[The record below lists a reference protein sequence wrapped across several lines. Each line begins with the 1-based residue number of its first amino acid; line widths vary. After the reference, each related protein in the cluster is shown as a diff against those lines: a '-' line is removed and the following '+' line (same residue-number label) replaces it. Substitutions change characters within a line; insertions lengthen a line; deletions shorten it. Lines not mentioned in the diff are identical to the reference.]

1 MENPDIDRPAVH
13 IGFPFFAALFVASF
27 FGAPFAAVSAVLLFA
42 AVFLLF
48 LFKQHRQRPNFVL
61 SLIATAAAFAVFA
74 VAMHLFVLPTERYDS
89 GTYTVTGNVESFLTK
104 SNGRFYYKLHVTH
117 IDEPVQ
123 DVDFSV
129 RLSHS
134 EAFPAEIG
142 DTVTCEAKFF
152 AFEDSLGLS
161 PRTSWL
167 ADNMVLSAYVTD
179 YESVQVTPAEKRPF
193 SYYVN
198 QIRTHFHNLILE
210 NYPKTEGSV
219 LSAML
224 LGLRDDMET
233 ELVSAYKKAGA
244 SHILAISGVHMAIL
258 TQFTL
263 GFLGLLGLKRRPAAL
278 VSAVFTL
285 LFMFVSGL
293 SASVVRSGIMQLILL
308 FGILLGRQAEPLNSL
323 AVAVLTMSLLNPFC
337 AGDVSLLFSF
347 SATLGIILLAP
358 RITKAVTKN
367 IRKPQRKAHLA
378 KLVSAFSVSLS
389 AVLFTAPLQLYL
401 YGTVQFVSVLT
412 SLLALEISAWLL
424 RFGLIAA
431 LLLAVPVLSPC
442 AAPFVFLSGI
452 CVKAQNFIITLIA
465 EHIPGTLRI
474 SGKYLPVTVVI
485 CILFF
490 TLSMLL
496 YRRKNKALPCVLAV
510 CILLCGMGANALL
523 NQSAARLVVFRTDYA
538 ACTAIITNTSA
549 AVLGCSGNAASVE
562 TTLRANGAEQITL
575 LLVQPDEKSI
585 RCAEKL
591 AQLFEVKQI
600 LVPDTVYYPAEN
612 AAFYDFSYVGVLP
625 SGSFTV
631 TDGGETVTV
640 TVNGTEIYL
649 ETKRSTSLSHDT
661 DILVTEKPQSAVSA
675 PFTILKTNGIIEDT
689 EASLSPGAYLFMT
702 EHESIRLDFD
712 ERGTYTVYG
721 G

>member
-1 MENPDIDRPAVH
+1 MH
-13 IGFPFFAALFVASF
+13 IGFPYFCSAFCRLFLRRAVCRRFGGFAVRRR
-27 FGAPFAAVSAVLLFA
+27 
-42 AVFLLF
+42 FLLL

-74 VAMHLFVLPTERYDS
+74 VAMNLFVLPTERYDG

-104 SNGRFYYKLHVTH
+104 SNGRFYYKLHVTQ

-142 DTVTCEAKFF
+142 DTVACEAKFF

-244 SHILAISGVHMAIL
+244 SHILAISGMHMAVL

-263 GFLGLLGLKRRPAAL
+263 GFLGLLGLKRRPAACFRGVYAAFYVRLGAFGLCGAQRHYAAHFAFRHSSRSPGGTAQLPCGRRFDHELIKPVLRGRCLPVVL
-278 VSAVFTL
+278 VFGDARHHPACAPHHKSSHEKYSQAAAESTPCKACFCIFRL
-285 LFMFVSGL
+285 AFGGAFHCAAAALFIRHG
-293 SASVVRSGIMQLILL
+293 AIR
-308 FGILLGRQAEPLNSL
+308 FG
-323 AVAVLTMSLLNPFC
+323 
-337 AGDVSLLFSF
+337 
-347 SATLGIILLAP
+347 
-358 RITKAVTKN
+358 
-367 IRKPQRKAHLA
+367 AHI
-378 KLVSAFSVSLS
+378 AFGV
-389 AVLFTAPLQLYL
+389 
-401 YGTVQFVSVLT
+401 
-412 SLLALEISAWLL
+412 EISAWLL

-452 CVKAQNFIITLIA
+452 CVKAQTFIITLIA

-485 CILFF
+485 CVLFF

-496 YRRKNKALPCVLAV
+496 YRRKNKALPCVLTV

-538 ACTAIITNTSA
+538 ACTAIITTPPPR
-549 AVLGCSGNAASVE
+549 CSGAAE
-562 TTLRANGAEQITL
+562 MPLPLRPPCARTVRSRSPFL
-575 LLVQPDEKSI
+575 HVQPDEKSI

-591 AQLFEVKQI
+591 HS
-600 LVPDTVYYPAEN
+600 
-612 AAFYDFSYVGVLP
+612 FS
-625 SGSFTV
+625 
-631 TDGGETVTV
+631 
-640 TVNGTEIYL
+640 
-649 ETKRSTSLSHDT
+649 RSSRFSCRTPCITLQKT
-661 DILVTEKPQSAVSA
+661 LR
-675 PFTILKTNGIIEDT
+675 FTISVMSACFPPAALRSGRRRDRHGHRKRHGN
-689 EASLSPGAYLFMT
+689 LP
-702 EHESIRLDFD
+702 
-712 ERGTYTVYG
+712 
-721 G
+721 

>member
-42 AVFLLF
+42 AVFLLL

-61 SLIATAAAFAVFA
+61 SLIAAAAAFTVFA
-74 VAMHLFVLPTERYDS
+74 VAMHLFVQPTERYDG

-179 YESVQVTPAEKRPF
+179 YGSVQVTPVEKRPF

-198 QIRTHFHNLILE
+198 RIRTHFHNLILE

-244 SHILAISGVHMAIL
+244 SHILAISGMHMAIL

-474 SGKYLPVTVVI
+474 SGKYLPVTV
-485 CILFF
+485 
-490 TLSMLL
+490 
-496 YRRKNKALPCVLAV
+496 
-510 CILLCGMGANALL
+510 LLCGMGANALL

-538 ACTAIITNTSA
+538 ACTAIITNISA
-549 AVLGCSGNAASVE
+549 EVLGCSGNAASVE
-562 TTLRANGAEQITL
+562 TALRANGAEQITL
-575 LLVQPDEKSI
+575 LHVQPDEKSI

-591 AQLFEVKQI
+591 AQLFEVKQS

-612 AAFYDFSYVGVLP
+612 AAFYDFSYVGALP

-631 TDGGETVTV
+631 TDGGETVTF

-661 DILVTEKPQSAVSA
+661 DILVTEKPQSTVSA

>member
-74 VAMHLFVLPTERYDS
+74 VAMNLFVLPTERYDG

-152 AFEDSLGLS
+152 VFEDNLGLS
-161 PRTSWL
+161 PRISWL

-179 YESVQVTPAEKRPF
+179 YESVQVTPVEKRPF

-210 NYPKTEGSV
+210 NYPKAEGSV

-244 SHILAISGVHMAIL
+244 SHILAISGMHMAIL

-285 LFMFVSGL
+285 LFMFVSGHFAFRHSSRSPGGTAQL
-293 SASVVRSGIMQLILL
+293 PCGRRFDHELIKPVLRGRCLTVVLDFGDARHHPACALHHKSRHEKYSQAAAESAPCKACFRIFRLAFGGAFHCAAAALFIRHGTIRFGAHIAFGVGDFRVAAAVRAHRRLAARRPRSLPVRRAVRVFKRHLRESAEFHHHAYRRAHSRYAAYL
-308 FGILLGRQAEPLNSL
+308 RQ
-323 AVAVLTMSLLNPFC
+323 
-337 AGDVSLLFSF
+337 
-347 SATLGIILLAP
+347 
-358 RITKAVTKN
+358 
-367 IRKPQRKAHLA
+367 
-378 KLVSAFSVSLS
+378 
-389 AVLFTAPLQLYL
+389 
-401 YGTVQFVSVLT
+401 
-412 SLLALEISAWLL
+412 ISARNRRDL
-424 RFGLIAA
+424 R
-431 LLLAVPVLSPC
+431 
-442 AAPFVFLSGI
+442 PFL
-452 CVKAQNFIITLIA
+452 
-465 EHIPGTLRI
+465 H
-474 SGKYLPVTVVI
+474 
-485 CILFF
+485 
-490 TLSMLL
+490 
-496 YRRKNKALPCVLAV
+496 
-510 CILLCGMGANALL
+510 
-523 NQSAARLVVFRTDYA
+523 
-538 ACTAIITNTSA
+538 
-549 AVLGCSGNAASVE
+549 
-562 TTLRANGAEQITL
+562 
-575 LLVQPDEKSI
+575 
-585 RCAEKL
+585 
-591 AQLFEVKQI
+591 
-600 LVPDTVYYPAEN
+600 
-612 AAFYDFSYVGVLP
+612 AF
-625 SGSFTV
+625 
-631 TDGGETVTV
+631 
-640 TVNGTEIYL
+640 
-649 ETKRSTSLSHDT
+649 H
-661 DILVTEKPQSAVSA
+661 
-675 PFTILKTNGIIEDT
+675 
-689 EASLSPGAYLFMT
+689 ASLPPQK
-702 EHESIRLDFD
+702 
-712 ERGTYTVYG
+712 
-721 G
+721 

>member
-42 AVFLLF
+42 AVFLLL

-210 NYPKTEGSV
+210 NYPKAEGSV

-337 AGDVSLLFSF
+337 VGDVSLLFSF

-358 RITKAVTKN
+358 RITKAATKN

-378 KLVSAFSVSLS
+378 KLVS
-389 AVLFTAPLQLYL
+389 
-401 YGTVQFVSVLT
+401 
-412 SLLALEISAWLL
+412 
-424 RFGLIAA
+424 
-431 LLLAVPVLSPC
+431 
-442 AAPFVFLSGI
+442 
-452 CVKAQNFIITLIA
+452 
-465 EHIPGTLRI
+465 
-474 SGKYLPVTVVI
+474 
-485 CILFF
+485 
-490 TLSMLL
+490 
-496 YRRKNKALPCVLAV
+496 
-510 CILLCGMGANALL
+510 
-523 NQSAARLVVFRTDYA
+523 
-538 ACTAIITNTSA
+538 
-549 AVLGCSGNAASVE
+549 
-562 TTLRANGAEQITL
+562 
-575 LLVQPDEKSI
+575 
-585 RCAEKL
+585 
-591 AQLFEVKQI
+591 
-600 LVPDTVYYPAEN
+600 
-612 AAFYDFSYVGVLP
+612 
-625 SGSFTV
+625 
-631 TDGGETVTV
+631 
-640 TVNGTEIYL
+640 
-649 ETKRSTSLSHDT
+649 
-661 DILVTEKPQSAVSA
+661 
-675 PFTILKTNGIIEDT
+675 
-689 EASLSPGAYLFMT
+689 
-702 EHESIRLDFD
+702 
-712 ERGTYTVYG
+712 
-721 G
+721 

>member
-27 FGAPFAAVSAVLLFA
+27 FGAPFAAVSAVLLFV

-48 LFKQHRQRPNFVL
+48 LFKQHRQQPNFVL
-61 SLIATAAAFAVFA
+61 SLIAAAAAFAVFA
-74 VAMHLFVLPTERYDS
+74 VVMNLFVLPTERYDG

-123 DVDFSV
+123 DVDFPV

-167 ADNMVLSAYVTD
+167 ADNTVLSAYVTD

-210 NYPKTEGSV
+210 NYPKAEGSV

-224 LGLRDDMET
+224 LRLRDDMET

-244 SHILAISGVHMAIL
+244 SHILAISGMHMAVL

-263 GFLGLLGLKRRPAAL
+263 GFLSLLGLKRRPAAL
-278 VSAVFTL
+278 VSAVLTL

-347 SATLGIILLAP
+347 SAT
-358 RITKAVTKN
+358 
-367 IRKPQRKAHLA
+367 
-378 KLVSAFSVSLS
+378 
-389 AVLFTAPLQLYL
+389 LFTAPLQLYL

-485 CILFF
+485 CIIFF
-490 TLSMLL
+490 TLSALL

-549 AVLGCSGNAASVE
+549 EVLGCSGNVASVE
-562 TTLRANGAEQITL
+562 TALRANGAEQINL
-575 LLVQPDEKSI
+575 LHVQPDEKSI

-591 AQLFEVKQI
+591 AQLFEVKQV

-612 AAFYDFSYVGVLP
+612 AAFYDFSYIGVLP
-625 SGSFTV
+625 SGSFSV
-631 TDGGETVTV
+631 TDGGETVTA

>member
-1 MENPDIDRPAVH
+1 M
-13 IGFPFFAALFVASF
+13 
-27 FGAPFAAVSAVLLFA
+27 
-42 AVFLLF
+42 
-48 LFKQHRQRPNFVL
+48 HR
-61 SLIATAAAFAVFA
+61 
-74 VAMHLFVLPTERYDS
+74 
-89 GTYTVTGNVESFLTK
+89 
-104 SNGRFYYKLHVTH
+104 
-117 IDEPVQ
+117 
-123 DVDFSV
+123 
-129 RLSHS
+129 
-134 EAFPAEIG
+134 
-142 DTVTCEAKFF
+142 
-152 AFEDSLGLS
+152 
-161 PRTSWL
+161 
-167 ADNMVLSAYVTD
+167 
-179 YESVQVTPAEKRPF
+179 
-193 SYYVN
+193 
-198 QIRTHFHNLILE
+198 
-210 NYPKTEGSV
+210 
-219 LSAML
+219 
-224 LGLRDDMET
+224 
-233 ELVSAYKKAGA
+233 
-244 SHILAISGVHMAIL
+244 AIL

-278 VSAVFTL
+278 VSVVFTL

-412 SLLALEISAWLL
+412 SLLVLEISAWLL

-485 CILFF
+485 CVLFF

-496 YRRKNKALPCVLAV
+496 YRRKNKALPCVLTV

-562 TTLRANGAEQITL
+562 TALRANGAEQINL
-575 LLVQPDEKSI
+575 LHVQPDEKSI

-600 LVPDTVYYPAEN
+600 LVPDTVYYLAEN
-612 AAFYDFSYVGVLP
+612 AAFYDFSYVGALP

-631 TDGGETVTV
+631 ADGGETVTV

>member
-74 VAMHLFVLPTERYDS
+74 AAMHLFVLPTERYDG

-210 NYPKTEGSV
+210 NYPKAEGSV

-244 SHILAISGVHMAIL
+244 SHIFAISGMHMAIL

-367 IRKPQRKAHLA
+367 IRKPQ
-378 KLVSAFSVSLS
+378 
-389 AVLFTAPLQLYL
+389 LYL

-412 SLLALEISAWLL
+412 SLLVLEISAWLL

-490 TLSMLL
+490 TLSVLL

-562 TTLRANGAEQITL
+562 TALRANGAEQINL

>member
-42 AVFLLF
+42 AVFLLL

-74 VAMHLFVLPTERYDS
+74 VAMNLFVLPTERYDG

-134 EAFPAEIG
+134 EAF
-142 DTVTCEAKFF
+142 
-152 AFEDSLGLS
+152 
-161 PRTSWL
+161 
-167 ADNMVLSAYVTD
+167 
-179 YESVQVTPAEKRPF
+179 
-193 SYYVN
+193 
-198 QIRTHFHNLILE
+198 
-210 NYPKTEGSV
+210 
-219 LSAML
+219 
-224 LGLRDDMET
+224 
-233 ELVSAYKKAGA
+233 
-244 SHILAISGVHMAIL
+244 
-258 TQFTL
+258 
-263 GFLGLLGLKRRPAAL
+263 PAAL

-358 RITKAVTKN
+358 RITKAITKN

-378 KLVSAFSVSLS
+378 KLVSAFSVSFS

-412 SLLALEISAWLL
+412 SLLVLEISAWLL

-485 CILFF
+485 CVLFF
-490 TLSMLL
+490 TLSVLL
-496 YRRKNKALPCVLAV
+496 YRRKNKALPCVLTV
-510 CILLCGMGANALL
+510 CILLCGMSANALL
-523 NQSAARLVVFRTDYA
+523 SQSAARLVVFRTDYA

-549 AVLGCSGNAASVE
+549 EVLGCSGNAASVE
-562 TTLRANGAEQITL
+562 TALRANGAEQITL

-631 TDGGETVTV
+631 TDSGETVTV

-661 DILVTEKPQSAVSA
+661 DILVTEKPQNAVSA

>member
-1 MENPDIDRPAVH
+1 
-13 IGFPFFAALFVASF
+13 
-27 FGAPFAAVSAVLLFA
+27 
-42 AVFLLF
+42 
-48 LFKQHRQRPNFVL
+48 
-61 SLIATAAAFAVFA
+61 
-74 VAMHLFVLPTERYDS
+74 
-89 GTYTVTGNVESFLTK
+89 
-104 SNGRFYYKLHVTH
+104 
-117 IDEPVQ
+117 
-123 DVDFSV
+123 
-129 RLSHS
+129 
-134 EAFPAEIG
+134 
-142 DTVTCEAKFF
+142 
-152 AFEDSLGLS
+152 
-161 PRTSWL
+161 
-167 ADNMVLSAYVTD
+167 
-179 YESVQVTPAEKRPF
+179 
-193 SYYVN
+193 
-198 QIRTHFHNLILE
+198 
-210 NYPKTEGSV
+210 
-219 LSAML
+219 
-224 LGLRDDMET
+224 
-233 ELVSAYKKAGA
+233 
-244 SHILAISGVHMAIL
+244 
-258 TQFTL
+258 
-263 GFLGLLGLKRRPAAL
+263 
-278 VSAVFTL
+278 
-285 LFMFVSGL
+285 
-293 SASVVRSGIMQLILL
+293 
-308 FGILLGRQAEPLNSL
+308 
-323 AVAVLTMSLLNPFC
+323 MSLVNPFC

-367 IRKPQRKAHLA
+367 IRGPQRKAHLA
-378 KLVSAFSVSLS
+378 KLFSAFSVSLS

-485 CILFF
+485 CVIFF

-496 YRRKNKALPCVLAV
+496 YRRKNKALPCILTV

-549 AVLGCSGNAASVE
+549 EVLGCSGNAASVE
-562 TTLRANGAEQITL
+562 TALRANGAEQINL
-575 LLVQPDEKSI
+575 LHVQPDEKSI

-612 AAFYDFSYVGVLP
+612 AAFYDFSYAGVLP
-625 SGSFTV
+625 SGSFSV
-631 TDGGETVTV
+631 MDGGETVTA

-649 ETKRSTSLSHDT
+649 ETKHSTSLSHDT

>member
-61 SLIATAAAFAVFA
+61 SLIAAAAAFAVFA
-74 VAMHLFVLPTERYDS
+74 VAMNLFVLPTERYDG

-134 EAFPAEIG
+134 EDFPAEIG

-167 ADNMVLSAYVTD
+167 ADNTVLSAYVTD

-210 NYPKTEGSV
+210 NYPKTESSV

-233 ELVSAYKKAGA
+233 ELTSAYKKAGA
-244 SHILAISGVHMAIL
+244 SHILAISGMHMAIL

-323 AVAVLTMSLLNPFC
+323 AVAVLTMSLVNPFC
-337 AGDVSLLFSF
+337 AGDVSFRRRSASSCLRRASQKPSRKIFASRSGKRTLQSFFPHFPSRFRRCFSLRRCSF
-347 SATLGIILLAP
+347 IYTARCSSFRCSRRFWRWKFPRGCCGSDLSPPCCSPSPSSPRAP
-358 RITKAVTKN
+358 R
-367 IRKPQRKAHLA
+367 
-378 KLVSAFSVSLS
+378 
-389 AVLFTAPLQLYL
+389 
-401 YGTVQFVSVLT
+401 
-412 SLLALEISAWLL
+412 
-424 RFGLIAA
+424 
-431 LLLAVPVLSPC
+431 
-442 AAPFVFLSGI
+442 
-452 CVKAQNFIITLIA
+452 
-465 EHIPGTLRI
+465 
-474 SGKYLPVTVVI
+474 
-485 CILFF
+485 
-490 TLSMLL
+490 
-496 YRRKNKALPCVLAV
+496 
-510 CILLCGMGANALL
+510 
-523 NQSAARLVVFRTDYA
+523 
-538 ACTAIITNTSA
+538 
-549 AVLGCSGNAASVE
+549 
-562 TTLRANGAEQITL
+562 
-575 LLVQPDEKSI
+575 
-585 RCAEKL
+585 
-591 AQLFEVKQI
+591 
-600 LVPDTVYYPAEN
+600 
-612 AAFYDFSYVGVLP
+612 
-625 SGSFTV
+625 
-631 TDGGETVTV
+631 
-640 TVNGTEIYL
+640 
-649 ETKRSTSLSHDT
+649 RSC
-661 DILVTEKPQSAVSA
+661 
-675 PFTILKTNGIIEDT
+675 F
-689 EASLSPGAYLFMT
+689 
-702 EHESIRLDFD
+702 
-712 ERGTYTVYG
+712 
-721 G
+721 

>member
-74 VAMHLFVLPTERYDS
+74 VAMHLFVLPTERYDG

-224 LGLRDDMET
+224 LGLRNDMET
-233 ELVSAYKKAGA
+233 ELVSAYKKASA
-244 SHILAISGVHMAIL
+244 SHILAISGMHMAIL

-308 FGILLGRQAEPLNSL
+308 FGILLGRRFDHELIKPVLRGRCLPVVLVFGDARHHPACAPHHKSSHEKYSQAAAESAPCKACFYIFRLAFGGAFHCAAAALFIRHGAIRFGAHIAFGVGDFRVAAAVRAHRRLAARRPHPLPVRR
-323 AVAVLTMSLLNPFC
+323 AVRVFKRHLRE
-337 AGDVSLLFSF
+337 
-347 SATLGIILLAP
+347 SAEFHHHAY
-358 RITKAVTKN
+358 R
-367 IRKPQRKAHLA
+367 RAHSRYA
-378 KLVSAFSVSLS
+378 A
-389 AVLFTAPLQLYL
+389 YL
-401 YGTVQFVSVLT
+401 RQ
-412 SLLALEISAWLL
+412 ISARNRRDLY
-424 RFGLIAA
+424 
-431 LLLAVPVLSPC
+431 
-442 AAPFVFLSGI
+442 PFLH
-452 CVKAQNFIITLIA
+452 A
-465 EHIPGTLRI
+465 
-474 SGKYLPVTVVI
+474 
-485 CILFF
+485 
-490 TLSMLL
+490 
-496 YRRKNKALPCVLAV
+496 
-510 CILLCGMGANALL
+510 
-523 NQSAARLVVFRTDYA
+523 FR
-538 ACTAIITNTSA
+538 
-549 AVLGCSGNAASVE
+549 
-562 TTLRANGAEQITL
+562 
-575 LLVQPDEKSI
+575 
-585 RCAEKL
+585 
-591 AQLFEVKQI
+591 
-600 LVPDTVYYPAEN
+600 
-612 AAFYDFSYVGVLP
+612 
-625 SGSFTV
+625 
-631 TDGGETVTV
+631 
-640 TVNGTEIYL
+640 
-649 ETKRSTSLSHDT
+649 
-661 DILVTEKPQSAVSA
+661 
-675 PFTILKTNGIIEDT
+675 
-689 EASLSPGAYLFMT
+689 ASLPPQK
-702 EHESIRLDFD
+702 
-712 ERGTYTVYG
+712 
-721 G
+721 

>member
-74 VAMHLFVLPTERYDS
+74 AAMHLFVLPTERYDG

-179 YESVQVTPAEKRPF
+179 YESVQVTPVEKRPF

-210 NYPKTEGSV
+210 NYPKNEGSV

-412 SLLALEISAWLL
+412 SLLVLEISAWLL

-431 LLLAVPVLSPC
+431 LLLAVQI
-442 AAPFVFLSGI
+442 G
-452 CVKAQNFIITLIA
+452 
-465 EHIPGTLRI
+465 R
-474 SGKYLPVTVVI
+474 
-485 CILFF
+485 
-490 TLSMLL
+490 
-496 YRRKNKALPCVLAV
+496 
-510 CILLCGMGANALL
+510 
-523 NQSAARLVVFRTDYA
+523 
-538 ACTAIITNTSA
+538 
-549 AVLGCSGNAASVE
+549 AS
-562 TTLRANGAEQITL
+562 
-575 LLVQPDEKSI
+575 
-585 RCAEKL
+585 
-591 AQLFEVKQI
+591 
-600 LVPDTVYYPAEN
+600 
-612 AAFYDFSYVGVLP
+612 
-625 SGSFTV
+625 
-631 TDGGETVTV
+631 
-640 TVNGTEIYL
+640 
-649 ETKRSTSLSHDT
+649 
-661 DILVTEKPQSAVSA
+661 
-675 PFTILKTNGIIEDT
+675 
-689 EASLSPGAYLFMT
+689 
-702 EHESIRLDFD
+702 
-712 ERGTYTVYG
+712 
-721 G
+721 

>member
-1 MENPDIDRPAVH
+1 MENSDIDRPAVH

-74 VAMHLFVLPTERYDS
+74 AAMHLFVLPTERYDG

-210 NYPKTEGSV
+210 NYPKAEGSV

-244 SHILAISGVHMAIL
+244 SHILAISGMHMAIL

-412 SLLALEISAWLL
+412 SLLVLEISAWLL

-431 LLLAVPVLSPC
+431 LLLAVPILSPC

-496 YRRKNKALPCVLAV
+496 YRRKNKALPCVLTV

-562 TTLRANGAEQITL
+562 TALRANGAEQIDL
-575 LLVQPDEKSI
+575 LHVQPDEKSI

-591 AQLFEVKQI
+591 MQLFEVEQI
-600 LVPDTVYYPAEN
+600 LAPSTVYYPAKN
-612 AAFYDFSYVGVLP
+612 TAFYDFAS
-625 SGSFTV
+625 SGALSSGNFTV
-631 TDGGETVTV
+631 TDGGETVTA

-649 ETKRSTSLSHDT
+649 ENKRSTSLAHST

-675 PFTILKTNGIIEDT
+675 PFTILKTDGIIKDT
-689 EASLSPGAYLFMT
+689 EASLSPGAYVFT
-702 EHESIRLDFD
+702 AEHESLRLDFD
-712 ERGTYTVYG
+712 EDGTYTVYG

>member
-74 VAMHLFVLPTERYDS
+74 VAMHLFVLPTERYDG

-219 LSAML
+219 LSA
-224 LGLRDDMET
+224 
-233 ELVSAYKKAGA
+233 
-244 SHILAISGVHMAIL
+244 
-258 TQFTL
+258 
-263 GFLGLLGLKRRPAAL
+263 
-278 VSAVFTL
+278 
-285 LFMFVSGL
+285 
-293 SASVVRSGIMQLILL
+293 
-308 FGILLGRQAEPLNSL
+308 
-323 AVAVLTMSLLNPFC
+323 
-337 AGDVSLLFSF
+337 
-347 SATLGIILLAP
+347 
-358 RITKAVTKN
+358 
-367 IRKPQRKAHLA
+367 
-378 KLVSAFSVSLS
+378 
-389 AVLFTAPLQLYL
+389 
-401 YGTVQFVSVLT
+401 
-412 SLLALEISAWLL
+412 
-424 RFGLIAA
+424 
-431 LLLAVPVLSPC
+431 LLLAVPILSPC

-490 TLSMLL
+490 TLSVLL

-510 CILLCGMGANALL
+510 CVLLCGMGANALL

-549 AVLGCSGNAASVE
+549 EVLECSGNAASVE
-562 TTLRANGAEQITL
+562 TALRANGAEQINL
-575 LLVQPDEKSI
+575 LHVQPDEKSI

>member
-42 AVFLLF
+42 AVFLLL

-74 VAMHLFVLPTERYDS
+74 VAMNLFVLPTERYDG

-179 YESVQVTPAEKRPF
+179 YESVQVTPVEKRPF

-210 NYPKTEGSV
+210 NYPKVEGSV
-219 LSAML
+219 LSAM
-224 LGLRDDMET
+224 
-233 ELVSAYKKAGA
+233 
-244 SHILAISGVHMAIL
+244 
-258 TQFTL
+258 
-263 GFLGLLGLKRRPAAL
+263 LLGLKRRPAAL

-358 RITKAVTKN
+358 RITKAITKN

-378 KLVSAFSVSLS
+378 KLVSAFSVSFS

-412 SLLALEISAWLL
+412 SLLVLEISAWLL

-485 CILFF
+485 CVLFF
-490 TLSMLL
+490 TLSVLL
-496 YRRKNKALPCVLAV
+496 YRRKNKALPCVLTV
-510 CILLCGMGANALL
+510 CILLCGMSANALL
-523 NQSAARLVVFRTDYA
+523 SQSAARLVVFRTDYA

-549 AVLGCSGNAASVE
+549 EVLGCSGNAASVE
-562 TTLRANGAEQITL
+562 TALRANGAEQITL

-631 TDGGETVTV
+631 TDSGETVTV

-661 DILVTEKPQSAVSA
+661 DILVTEKPQNAVSA

>member
-61 SLIATAAAFAVFA
+61 SLLATAAAFAVFA
-74 VAMHLFVLPTERYDS
+74 AAMNLFVLPTERYDG

-179 YESVQVTPAEKRPF
+179 YESVQVTPVEKRPF

-198 QIRTHFHNLILE
+198 RTRTHFHNLILE
-210 NYPKTEGSV
+210 NYPKAEGSV

-244 SHILAISGVHMAIL
+244 SHILAISGMHMAIL

-367 IRKPQRKAHLA
+367 IRKPQRKAPPCKACFRIFRLAFGGAFHCAAAALFIRHGAIRFGAHIAFGVGDFRVAAAVRAHRRLAARRPRSLPVRRAVRVFKRHLRE
-378 KLVSAFSVSLS
+378 SAEFHHHAYRRAHSRY
-389 AVLFTAPLQLYL
+389 AAYL
-401 YGTVQFVSVLT
+401 RQ
-412 SLLALEISAWLL
+412 ISARNRRDL
-424 RFGLIAA
+424 R
-431 LLLAVPVLSPC
+431 
-442 AAPFVFLSGI
+442 PFLH
-452 CVKAQNFIITLIA
+452 A
-465 EHIPGTLRI
+465 
-474 SGKYLPVTVVI
+474 
-485 CILFF
+485 
-490 TLSMLL
+490 
-496 YRRKNKALPCVLAV
+496 
-510 CILLCGMGANALL
+510 
-523 NQSAARLVVFRTDYA
+523 FR
-538 ACTAIITNTSA
+538 
-549 AVLGCSGNAASVE
+549 
-562 TTLRANGAEQITL
+562 
-575 LLVQPDEKSI
+575 
-585 RCAEKL
+585 
-591 AQLFEVKQI
+591 
-600 LVPDTVYYPAEN
+600 
-612 AAFYDFSYVGVLP
+612 
-625 SGSFTV
+625 
-631 TDGGETVTV
+631 
-640 TVNGTEIYL
+640 
-649 ETKRSTSLSHDT
+649 
-661 DILVTEKPQSAVSA
+661 
-675 PFTILKTNGIIEDT
+675 
-689 EASLSPGAYLFMT
+689 ASLPPQK
-702 EHESIRLDFD
+702 
-712 ERGTYTVYG
+712 
-721 G
+721 